1 MENKVVARFR
11 DGRVVKGTTT
21 NFSPAK
27 SLFHLQTAQHNV
39 IEVKF
44 EELKAVFF
52 VRQLDGNPTY
62 HEVKGFS
69 EARMYGQKIACRL
82 VDGEVLTGFTQGY
95 DPKRVGFFLIPSDP
109 KSNNERVFVLNA
121 AVLQVN
127 VLK

>member
-1 MENKVVARFR
+1 VARFR
-11 DGRVVKGTTT
+11 DGTVVKGTTT

-27 SLFHLQTAQHNV
+27 SSFHLQTAQHTA
-39 IEVKF
+39 IEVKLD
-44 EELKAVFF
+44 ELKAVFF
-52 VRQLDGNPTY
+52 VKQLDGNPAY

-69 EARMYGQKIACRL
+69 EVRMYGQKIACRL

-95 DPKRVGFFLIPSDP
+95 DPKRPGFFLIPSDP